1 MSSRQKK
8 KQEKQEQLLMTVAV
22 IEKAR
27 MDLYRL
33 WEVKL
38 FEDGSYIKTM
48 LNEDTPAIIKAK
60 YLLNLNAQAFSD
72 DKK

>member
-1 MSSRQKK
+1 MSPRQKK

>member
-1 MSSRQKK
+1 MSTRQKK
-8 KQEKQEQLLMTVAV
+8 KQEQLLMTVAV